1 VNGKKRYKYYD
12 ESVDVYAIMMSA
24 VDMALPDHQ
33 FEKKFYPTM
42 KASGVAPDLDAFS
55 PHF

>member
-42 KASGVAPDLDAFS
+42 NLAE
-55 PHF
+55 